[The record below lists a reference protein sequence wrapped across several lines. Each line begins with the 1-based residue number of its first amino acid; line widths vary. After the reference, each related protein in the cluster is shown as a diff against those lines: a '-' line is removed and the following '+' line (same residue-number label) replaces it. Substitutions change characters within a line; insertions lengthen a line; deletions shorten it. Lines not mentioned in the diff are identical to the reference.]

1 MAEIFPNLKKE
12 AQRVPN
18 KVNSNKPIPRHIIM
32 IMAKVK
38 DEERILKVARRKS
51 KS

>member
-12 AQRVPN
+12 AQRV
-18 KVNSNKPIPRHIIM
+18 PIPRHIIM